1 MFKKI
6 NSLWISFSLFSLIHL
21 SSFVYANECN
31 IADFVDLKDDG
42 YEILVISATTPVE
55 PVNIDDWGYVNVFSS
70 EICSIS
76 DNNQLRVDAT
86 IHMST
91 GFDKKITLYYQSN
104 MTPRIEDV
112 SSQGSFF
119 VGQMHFNIEA
129 GGPFIVAY
137 KLSEK

>member
-6 NSLWISFSLFSLIHL
+6 TTLWISLLSFSLIHL

-31 IADFVDLKDDG
+31 IADFDDLKDDG
-42 YEILVISATTPVE
+42 YEILEISSTESVD
-55 PVNIDDWGYVNVFSS
+55 IDGWGYVNVFSS

-76 DNNQLRVDAT
+76 DNNQLRVDAK

-91 GFDKKITLYYQSN
+91 GFDKKITLYYPNSN
-104 MTPRIEDV
+104 MTPMIEDV

-119 VGQMHFNIEA
+119 VEQLIFNIEA